1 MTRCNKCLMPDTL
14 AGSNFDENG
23 VCSWCRDNY
32 PPYRIKGEQL
42 LVNKFR
48 GLGEHKGSADCLVG
62 LSGGKDSTYALYRLV
77 THYHLKAEAFIYTH
91 SGTNKFALENAQKTC
106 EKLGVT
112 LHQVSLSGDKHKK
125 TFTRYF
131 KSWLAHPTPTS
142 AGMICVAC
150 KHLHLL
156 GSRIAT
162 ERKIPFVV
170 WSSTP
175 LEYSPFLAIK
185 YTGDKKHIYKREGLL
200 RSGIHIG
207 CELLA
212 SPTFAKSLATTLGT
226 SIPGCLAVFPG
237 SGYLRFKYP
246 QVHPLMFYAY
256 EKWDPRLILDTIT
269 SELGWKIPEAIKED
283 WHTDC
288 VFNVFKEYM
297 FQKMFAVSYT
307 DAFLSNQIRYGYITR
322 DEALQKLW
330 ESKSFYAASLKP
342 ALKFLDLEYLMS
354 DIDLSC
360 FEVED

>member
-1 MTRCNKCLMPDTL
+1 MPDTL

-32 PPYRIKGEQL
+32 PPYRIKGEKL

-77 THYHLKAEAFIYTH
+77 THYNLKAEAFIYTH
-91 SGTNKFALENAQKTC
+91 SGTNKFALQNAQNTC

-112 LHQVSLSGDKHKK
+112 LHQVSLPGDKHKQ
-125 TFTRYF
+125 TFIRYF
-131 KSWLAHPTPTS
+131 KSWLAHPSSTS

-150 KHLHLL
+150 KHLHIL

-162 ERKIPFVV
+162 ERKIPYIV

-185 YTGDKKHIYKREGLL
+185 YTGDEKHIYKREGILQ
-200 RSGIHIG
+200 SGIQLGREI
-207 CELLA
+207 LV
-212 SPTFAKSLATTLGT
+212 SPTFAKSLVTTFGT
-226 SIPGCLAVFPG
+226 SIPGCLAVFPN
-237 SGYLRFKYP
+237 SAYLHFRYP
-246 QVHPLMFYAY
+246 KVHPLMFYAY
-256 EKWDPRLILDTIT
+256 EKWNPQLILNTIT
-269 SELGWKIPEAIKED
+269 SELGWKIPEEIKED

-297 FQKMFAVSYT
+297 FQKMLGVSYT
-307 DAFLSNQIRYGYITR
+307 DAFLSNQVRYGYITR
-322 DEALQKLW
+322 EEARQKLW
-330 ESKSFYAASLKP
+330 ESKRFYSESLKP
-342 ALKFLDLEYLMS
+342 ALKFLGLEYLMS
-354 DIDLSC
+354 DIVLSC